1 MHVNVQTRFNA
12 ALGQE
17 APYYRFKESYR
28 DIRGNVH
35 SIIIL
40 NVGFEPELL
49 PRQMFKIAN
58 ALTDR
63 FKNRNTPQL
72 FTSLLDQ
79 LSEFERNKGEEYWQ
93 RMINEGGIDRFNHQ
107 EKEAKKEAEN
117 YIDINTVKHTE
128 VREVGAEWL
137 CKQTIDKLGFADF
150 LRSKGWTENKIR
162 TTLSHLIV
170 RTIYSQSE
178 LSSYHTM
185 LNNSAASELCS
196 DEVGWTP
203 GLNALYKV
211 TDDLYSIKAEIENYL
226 CSQTDHLFN
235 LENRIMLFDL
245 TNFYFEG
252 RKANSKKAKFG
263 RSKEK
268 RSDCK
273 LLVLALCINK
283 EGFIRYSEILEGNM
297 SDPKSLPQM
306 IETLALR
313 SPVCNKKTLVVID
326 AGISTEDNLKMIKE
340 KGFNY
345 LCVSRTKLKDYTVD
359 ETTNT
364 VTVLDARKQEIK
376 LRQVHTSDDDDYYL
390 EVNSPSKAMTE
401 ASMNRQ
407 WKERFE
413 EELKKVNESITK
425 KGGTKKYKK
434 VVERVGRAIERY
446 PSIAKN
452 YHVEYVKD
460 NDSTEKMKEI
470 KWDIKDLSN
479 QDGNFGI
486 YFLRTNIRTFNE
498 EVTWKYYNLIREI
511 ETTNRQLKTDL
522 NLRPIFHQTD
532 DRSDAHLFFGLL
544 SYWVVNTIRYQLK
557 QKDIRCY
564 WTEITKRMS
573 AQKLVTTEALN
584 ALGDKVELRQ
594 CSCPSKQA
602 IEIYDALGLKHHP
615 FKKRKICRTQHP
627 PDQPQTCCTTI
638 KT

>member
-1 MHVNVQTRFNA
+1 M
-12 ALGQE
+12 
-17 APYYRFKESYR
+17 
-28 DIRGNVH
+28 
-35 SIIIL
+35 
-40 NVGFEPELL
+40 
-49 PRQMFKIAN
+49 
-58 ALTDR
+58 
-63 FKNRNTPQL
+63 
-72 FTSLLDQ
+72 
-79 LSEFERNKGEEYWQ
+79 
-93 RMINEGGIDRFNHQ
+93 
-107 EKEAKKEAEN
+107 
-117 YIDINTVKHTE
+117 
-128 VREVGAEWL
+128 
-137 CKQTIDKLGFADF
+137 
-150 LRSKGWTENKIR
+150 
-162 TTLSHLIV
+162 
-170 RTIYSQSE
+170 
-178 LSSYHTM
+178 
-185 LNNSAASELCS
+185 
-196 DEVGWTP
+196 
-203 GLNALYKV
+203 
-211 TDDLYSIKAEIENYL
+211 
-226 CSQTDHLFN
+226 
-235 LENRIMLFDL
+235 
-245 TNFYFEG
+245 
-252 RKANSKKAKFG
+252 
-263 RSKEK
+263 
-268 RSDCK
+268 
-273 LLVLALCINK
+273 
-283 EGFIRYSEILEGNM
+283 
-297 SDPKSLPQM
+297 
-306 IETLALR
+306 
-313 SPVCNKKTLVVID
+313 
-326 AGISTEDNLKMIKE
+326 
-340 KGFNY
+340 
-345 LCVSRTKLKDYTVD
+345 
-359 ETTNT
+359 
-364 VTVLDARKQEIK
+364 
-376 LRQVHTSDDDDYYL
+376 
-390 EVNSPSKAMTE
+390 
-401 ASMNRQ
+401 
-407 WKERFE
+407 
-413 EELKKVNESITK
+413 NESITK

-460 NDSTEKMKEI
+460 KDSTEKMKEI